1 MACEAVVMTP
11 TLQRRRVVY
20 LGACVVGLPLLLVVL
35 AQLFLPS
42 LAARRVRDRV
52 SRYGTVRSVSV
63 SAFPAVKLLW
73 GKADTVDVSAGRL
86 SVRLSQIATLL
97 WEARVVGSMTV
108 TAEAATLSAVPDLP
122 DGLTVNDLR
131 MQKRG
136 SAISVSASL
145 TQQQLNEALPS
156 GFHIEPTASG
166 GGQVEAHASG
176 GLFGVQASITA
187 LVKPLEGRLVA
198 EPQGFP
204 LASLG
209 TVTLF
214 SDTHLRVGSIGVRV
228 LRAQPLTYGLSLAAT
243 LV

>member
-1 MACEAVVMTP
+1 MSARPERTTNP
-11 TLQRRRVVY
+11 DSR
-20 LGACVVGLPLLLVVL
+20 PLY
-35 AQLFLPS
+35 P
-42 LAARRVRDRV
+42 REV
-52 SRYGTVRSVSV
+52 SD
-63 SAFPAVKLLW
+63 FPAVKLLW
-73 GKADTVDVSAGRL
+73 GKADTVDVSAGSL
-86 SVRLSQIATLL
+86 SVQLSQVVTLL
-97 WEARVVGSMTV
+97 WEAREAASITV
-108 TAEAATLSAVPDLP
+108 TAEAATLSSVPDLP
-122 DGLTVNDLR
+122 GGLTVKDLR
-131 MQKRG
+131 MEKHG
-136 SAISVSASL
+136 SAINASATL

-166 GGQVEAHASG
+166 GGQVEARASG

-214 SDTHLRVGSIGVRV
+214 SDTRLRVGSVGVRV
-228 LRAQPLTYGLSLAAT
+228 LRTKPLTYGLSLAAT

>member
-1 MACEAVVMTP
+1 VA
-11 TLQRRRVVY
+11 Y
-20 LGACVVGLPLLLVVL
+20 LGAFVVGLLLLLVVL
-35 AQLFLPS
+35 AQVFLPT

-52 SRYGTVRSVSV
+52 ARYGTVRSVSV

-73 GKADTVDVSAGRL
+73 GKADTVDVSAGSL
-86 SVRLSQIATLL
+86 SVQLSQIATLL
-97 WEARVVGSMTV
+97 WEAHEVDSMSLS
-108 TAEAATLSAVPDLP
+108 AEAATLTAVPELP
-122 DGLTVNDLR
+122 EGLSVNDLR
-131 MQKRG
+131 MQKHG
-136 SAISVSASL
+136 SAISATAIL

-166 GGQVEAHASG
+166 GGQVEARASG

-204 LASLG
+204 LAALG

-214 SDTHLRVGSIGVRV
+214 SDSRLRVGSVGVRV
-228 LRAQPLTYGLSLAAT
+228 LRDKPLTYGLSLVAT

>member
-1 MACEAVVMTP
+1 
-11 TLQRRRVVY
+11 
-20 LGACVVGLPLLLVVL
+20 
-35 AQLFLPS
+35 
-42 LAARRVRDRV
+42 
-52 SRYGTVRSVSV
+52 
-63 SAFPAVKLLW
+63 
-73 GKADTVDVSAGRL
+73 
-86 SVRLSQIATLL
+86 
-97 WEARVVGSMTV
+97 MTV
-108 TAEAATLSAVPDLP
+108 TAAAATLTAVPDLP

-131 MQKRG
+131 MEKRG
-136 SAISVSASL
+136 SAIKASATL

-166 GGQVEAHASG
+166 GGQVEARASG

-198 EPQGFP
+198 EPRGFP

-214 SDTHLRVGSIGVRV
+214 SDSRLKVGSVGVRV
-228 LRAQPLTYGLSLAAT
+228 LQTKPLTYGLYLAAT

>member
-1 MACEAVVMTP
+1 M
-11 TLQRRRVVY
+11 VY
-20 LGACVVGLPLLLVVL
+20 LGACVVAVPVLLLVL
-35 AQLFLPS
+35 AQVFLPS

-52 SRYGTVRSVSV
+52 ARYGTVRSVSV

-73 GKADTVDVSAGRL
+73 GKADTVDVDAGSL
-86 SVRLSQIATLL
+86 SVELSQIAALL
-97 WEARVVGSMTV
+97 WEARAAGSMSIS
-108 TAEAATLSAVPDLP
+108 AEAATLTAVPELP
-122 DGLTVNDLR
+122 EGLTVDDLR
-131 MQKRG
+131 MQKHG
-136 SAISVSASL
+136 SAVSATATL

-166 GGQVEAHASG
+166 EGQVEARASG

-198 EPQGFP
+198 EPRGFP

-214 SDTHLRVGSIGVRV
+214 SDSRLRIESVGVRV
-228 LRAQPLTYGLSLAAT
+228 LRDKPLTYGLSLAAT